1 MINTRTEAAGER
13 QIYLACMSQSQS
25 VMEESQG
32 GNHRE
37 KLLPGLPAMTCM
49 LKLPFLTAQEQLPRV
64 AAVPEETQRTSVSSE
79 REPGQTKVTVTP
91 MSNLVSQRA
100 FNWGY

>member
-1 MINTRTEAAGER
+1 M
-13 QIYLACMSQSQS
+13 ACVSQSQS
-25 VMEESQG
+25 VIEESQG

-64 AAVPEETQRTSVSSE
+64 AAVPEEIQHTSIHPRKGTRTDESHGYTNVQFG
-79 REPGQTKVTVTP
+79 EPE
-91 MSNLVSQRA
+91 S
-100 FNWGY
+100 F